1 MRSMMLLTLVCSSAC
16 VPNNAT
22 LQEGD
27 FAVFL
32 ASSTS
37 KTLTDD
43 KIDLDAGSEAA
54 RHYTV
59 DCVGGDKQLKKAL
72 DICGDANW
80 PPTHEAWLSRDA
92 YHVYTDTLEPW
103 RGEAI
108 MTSEGDFQ
116 VTFHQ
121 ALTGGEDF
129 RFAFVIDP
137 VFQPKKCV
145 QSEEGSTVMEPVDGL
160 WLENWS
166 ADVDAG
172 TLYYLNSAAY
182 QFNPSELDEVWG
194 LPNEWFAGF
203 ATAKFGPEEFY
214 LRGVRYG
221 EPSFYSRFE
230 AEEVTEPSPDEL
242 FYQAMN
248 AGVDPTTSTA
258 FQSLIADVEEISEQ
272 TTAELALVELPAVR
286 TKVHTNEWRAPD
298 GRAAGL
304 DSWVELHY
312 NWVRMDASSTLVVGA
327 SASGEFNLTFDAA
340 ESQSRLFIQGSFVVD
355 EIKADRWVTDDIQ
368 AIKLEENGTV
378 LCDE

>member
-1 MRSMMLLTLVCSSAC
+1 
-16 VPNNAT
+16 
-22 LQEGD
+22 
-27 FAVFL
+27 
-32 ASSTS
+32 
-37 KTLTDD
+37 
-43 KIDLDAGSEAA
+43 
-54 RHYTV
+54 
-59 DCVGGDKQLKKAL
+59 
-72 DICGDANW
+72 
-80 PPTHEAWLSRDA
+80 
-92 YHVYTDTLEPW
+92 
-103 RGEAI
+103 
-108 MTSEGDFQ
+108 
-116 VTFHQ
+116 
-121 ALTGGEDF
+121 
-129 RFAFVIDP
+129 
-137 VFQPKKCV
+137 
-145 QSEEGSTVMEPVDGL
+145 MEPVDGM

-182 QFNPSELDEVWG
+182 QFNPAQLDEVWG
-194 LPNEWFAGF
+194 LPNEWLAGF

-248 AGVDPTTSTA
+248 AGVDPASSTA
-258 FQSLIADVEEISEQ
+258 FQSLIADVEEISGQ
-272 TTAELALVELPAVR
+272 TTAELELVEVPGVR

-312 NWVRMDASSTLVVGA
+312 NWVRIGANSTLEVGG
-327 SASGEFNLTFDAA
+327 SASGEFSLTFDAA